1 MELNTFGAL
10 LKFALELE
18 EAAARSYDEAAK
30 AARDEALRSGLAA
43 RAESARKNR
52 QRLER
57 VRREQVNEML
67 LEPIEGL
74 RESDYRAGG
83 DASPAAA
90 DDDLTASAAE
100 LEAACE
106 RFYRDAAERLSIPEV
121 VRSFQRLADA
131 HARNRAQLGGTQ

>member
-18 EAAARSYDEAAK
+18 EAAARFYEGAAK
-30 AARDEALRSGLAA
+30 AAGDEVLRNALAA
-43 RAESARKNR
+43 RAASAKKNT

-67 LEPIEGL
+67 LESIEGL
-74 RESDYRAGG
+74 RESDYRAGE
-83 DASPAAA
+83 DASPGAA
-90 DDDLTASAAE
+90 DDDLAASAAA

-121 VRSFQRLADA
+121 VRSFRRLADA
-131 HARNRAQLGGTQ
+131 HARNRAQPGGTQ

>member
-18 EAAARSYDEAAK
+18 DGAARFYGEAAE
-30 AARDEALRSGLAA
+30 AARDEALRGALAA
-43 RAESARKNR
+43 RAESTKRNR

-67 LEPIEGL
+67 LESIEGL
-74 RESDYRAGG
+74 RESDYR
-83 DASPAAA
+83 PAADPSA
-90 DDDLTASAAE
+90 LGDLTASAAE
-100 LEAACE
+100 LESACE

-131 HARNRAQLGGTQ
+131 HARSRAQLGGTQ

>member
-18 EAAARSYDEAAK
+18 EAAARFYEGAAN
-30 AARDEALRSGLAA
+30 AARDEALRNALAA
-43 RAESARKNR
+43 RAESAKKNT

-67 LEPIEGL
+67 LESIEGL

-83 DASPAAA
+83 DASPGAG
-90 DDDLTASAAE
+90 DDDLTASAAA

-121 VRSFQRLADA
+121 VRSFRRLADA
-131 HARNRAQLGGTQ
+131 HARNRAELGRTQ

>member
-18 EAAARSYDEAAK
+18 EAAARFYEKAAK
-30 AARDEALRSGLAA
+30 AARDEAPRSGLAA

-67 LEPIEGL
+67 LESIEGL

-83 DASPAAA
+83 DASAAAA

-121 VRSFQRLADA
+121 VRSFQGLADA

>member
-10 LKFALELE
+10 LKFALGLEDAAARFYE
-18 EAAARSYDEAAK
+18 EAAQ
-30 AARDEALRSGLAA
+30 AARDDALRSALAA
-43 RAESARKNR
+43 RAESTKRNR

-67 LEPIEGL
+67 LESIEGL
-74 RESDYRAGG
+74 REGDYR
-83 DASPAAA
+83 PAADPSA
-90 DDDLTASAAE
+90 LDDLTASAAE
-100 LEAACE
+100 LESACE

-131 HARNRAQLGGTQ
+131 HARSRAQLGGPQ